1 MNRTEKREAKERSKE
16 REEKKHDDDNPAGAD
31 LDRTLCGTGTKCWN
45 IGITPH
51 VLTAAA
57 EQIGMSFAEVND
69 WLKYMNDVNWTFGS
83 GAKISWRNFRRSL
96 RMWHVVENHKRY
108 RHKTSTGNQRGK
120 IDQLREDGLKR
131 QRLAAQSRRE
141 SESVKPEAWELCRE
155 RCAMYNG
162 GDEARCGFCRA
173 GYRTP
178 PQLRERPCPPEEC
191 ARFAALDGEVIA

>member
-1 MNRTEKREAKERSKE
+1 MNLAKENEEKERSKGKE
-16 REEKKHDDDNPAGAD
+16 VKETHHHHHARASGDC

-108 RHKTSTGNQRGK
+108 RHKTSNGNQRGK

-131 QRLAAQSRRE
+131 QRQAAQIRRV
-141 SESVKPEAWELCRE
+141 SEAASPKHGNFAANV
-155 RCAMYNG
+155 
-162 GDEARCGFCRA
+162 ARCTTA
-173 GYRTP
+173 GTTHD
-178 PQLRERPCPPEEC
+178 
-191 ARFAALDGEVIA
+191 AAFAALDTERRRSCATVHARPKSARGSPR